1 MASDHA
7 RIARS
12 IWLDEDFLDRSL
24 PAQWLYMHL
33 LSSPGLTFAG
43 VLDWRPKRIA
53 QRSQTATVDV
63 IEAALAELQEYLFV
77 LLDEDTEEVMIRSY
91 ARGDGLL
98 KQPNMAVAYVKAFS
112 LIGSRTLRSV
122 AVYELH
128 RLKKDHPDLKG
139 WSLLKDIMRFAG
151 TDPREAYLRLN
162 GGREPDQEADLPALR
177 DPGIVSRDDRQYVY

>member
-53 QRSQTATVDV
+53 QRSQTATVEV

-77 LLDEDTEEVMIRSY
+77 LHDEDTEEVMIRSY

-128 RLKKDHPDLKG
+128 RLKKDHPDLR
-139 WSLLKDIMRFAG
+139 WAALKDIMRFAG
-151 TDPREAYLRLN
+151 TDPREAYVRLN
-162 GGREPDQEADLPALR
+162 GGRESDQEADSP
-177 DPGIVSRDDRQYVY
+177 DFSRPEYVY